1 MSKDKIYKPV
11 YLRRTAAALS
21 IGVPVATF
29 KHWNS
34 DRYKG
39 EQPPKKP
46 FGKTY
51 MWREDQ
57 LHAWFN
63 RNHAT
68 EKSTTVENTS
78 ANSANSAKEAKKDK
92 MSK

>member
-63 RNHAT
+63 RNHAAKIDT
-68 EKSTTVENTS
+68 NSENM
-78 ANSANSAKEAKKDK
+78 SANSAKEAKKDK
-92 MSK
+92 VSK

>member
-63 RNHAT
+63 RNHAAEIDT
-68 EKSTTVENTS
+68 NSENM
-78 ANSANSAKEAKKDK
+78 SANSAKEAKKDK